1 MSLINQ
7 VLQELEKR
15 HAADPGL
22 TSLPPQ
28 VRVVR
33 TVAPVATRILV
44 IALILGLA
52 AAGVFIFLSGSWPPM
67 ASHQINIRLPLNPAK
82 KQISAP
88 APAAQTAAAP
98 ASGAAPA
105 SPPVSEPTL
114 SRAPVELAV
123 QAVLLPPVSRLSE
136 ELSFNPARAATS
148 MRAAKPKNLT
158 RTEKPRAAKPAA
170 ASPPPDSTPLPANVA
185 DVTSVTAAA
194 VDSVT
199 AAAMPQAAVE
209 SPTGIAKQMR
219 EMTVQQRSETAFRIG
234 VAQLQDGRVSAAE
247 TSFREALKEDPLHVG
262 ARQALLGLL
271 LDGGRNDE
279 AEQLLRRALEL
290 NPRQPRHAMVLAR
303 LEVDRGEVGGA
314 IDTLVGALPHVRSD
328 PEYYAFLA
336 ALLQRDGR
344 HRDAADYYRTALQ
357 SSPGNAVWLMGLG
370 MSLRANDQFA
380 DAREAFQRAADSKQL
395 NAELQGF
402 VQRQLRELSSKK

>member
-7 VLQELEKR
+7 VLRKLEKR

-28 VRVVR
+28 VRAVQAGPPAAMR
-33 TVAPVATRILV
+33 MLV
-44 IALILGLA
+44 IALILVLVAVGA
-52 AAGVFIFLSGSWPPM
+52 FVYLSGGWPP
-67 ASHQINIRLPLNPAK
+67 AATTQLTVAPLPNPVK

-88 APAAQTAAAP
+88 APAP
-98 ASGAAPA
+98 I
-105 SPPVSEPTL
+105 EP
-114 SRAPVELAV
+114 AV
-123 QAVLLPPVSRLSE
+123 QAVLLAPVSKLSE
-136 ELSFNPARAATS
+136 ELSFNPDPGAPAV
-148 MRAAKPKNLT
+148 RAAKPKAVA
-158 RTEKPRAAKPAA
+158 RAEKPRAAKSAA
-170 ASPPPDSTPLPANVA
+170 ASPPPESAPVPAPVTA
-185 DVTSVTAAA
+185 DPPVTAATP
-194 VDSVT
+194 DS
-199 AAAMPQAAVE
+199 AAAAAAQPAAAE
-209 SPTGIAKQMR
+209 SPSAIDKQMR
-219 EMTVQQRSETAFRIG
+219 EMTVQQRAETAFRSG
-234 VAQLQDGRVSAAE
+234 VAQLQDGRINAAE

-279 AEQLLRRALEL
+279 AEQLLRHALEL

-314 IDTLVGALPHVRSD
+314 INTLVGALPYVRSD

-344 HRDAADYYRTALQ
+344 HRDAVDYYRTALQ

-370 MSLRANDQFA
+370 ISLRANDQFA
-380 DAREAFQRAADSKQL
+380 DAREAFQRAADLKQL
-395 NAELQGF
+395 NAQLQAF
-402 VQRQLRELSSKK
+402 VERQLREMSPKK

>member
-15 HAADPGL
+15 HAADPGF

-28 VRVVR
+28 VRAVGAGPPPALR
-33 TVAPVATRILV
+33 MLAITLILV
-44 IALILGLA
+44 LA
-52 AAGVFIFLSGSWPPM
+52 AVGAFVYLSGWWPP
-67 ASHQINIRLPLNPAK
+67 AATTQLTVTPLPNPVK
-82 KQISAP
+82 KQVSAP
-88 APAAQTAAAP
+88 APATQTAASPAP
-98 ASGAAPA
+98 A
-105 SPPVSEPTL
+105 PTL
-114 SRAPVELAV
+114 ALIEPAV
-123 QAVLLPPVSRLSE
+123 QAVLLAPVSRLSE
-136 ELSFNPARAATS
+136 ELSFSPDPGAPAV
-148 MRAAKPKNLT
+148 RAAKPKT
-158 RTEKPRAAKPAA
+158 VARAEKPLAAKSAA
-170 ASPPPDSTPLPANVA
+170 ASAPPESARVA
-185 DVTSVTAAA
+185 ATVAADPPVTAAA
-194 VDSVT
+194 PDSAT
-199 AAAMPQAAVE
+199 AAAAQPAAAE
-209 SPTGIAKQMR
+209 SPSAIDKQMR
-219 EMTVQQRSETAFRIG
+219 EMTAQQRAETAFRSG
-234 VAQLQDGRVSAAE
+234 VAQLQVGRVSAAE

-271 LDGGRNDE
+271 LDGRRNDE

-314 IDTLVGALPHVRSD
+314 INTLVGALPYVRSD

-344 HRDAADYYRTALQ
+344 HRDAVDYFRTALQ

-370 MSLRANDQFA
+370 ISLRANDQFA

-395 NAELQGF
+395 NAQLQAF
-402 VQRQLRELSSKK
+402 VERQLREMSPKK

>member
-28 VRVVR
+28 VRAVR
-33 TVAPVATRILV
+33 AVPSTAMRMLA
-44 IALILGLA
+44 IALILVLA
-52 AAGVFIFLSGSWPPM
+52 AVGAFVYLSGGWPP
-67 ASHQINIRLPLNPAK
+67 AATTQLAVTPVPNPVK

-88 APAAQTAAAP
+88 VQAKQTAAVP
-98 ASGAAPA
+98 ALTS
-105 SPPVSEPTL
+105 
-114 SRAPVELAV
+114 APVPATIEPAV
-123 QAVLLPPVSRLSE
+123 QAVLLAPASKLSE
-136 ELSFNPARAATS
+136 ELSFNPDPGVPAV
-148 MRAAKPKNLT
+148 RAAKPRTVT
-158 RTEKPRAAKPAA
+158 RAEKPRAAKSAAASAPPESAPIPAPVAADPPATAAATDSAPAA
-170 ASPPPDSTPLPANVA
+170 AAHPA
-185 DVTSVTAAA
+185 TA
-194 VDSVT
+194 
-199 AAAMPQAAVE
+199 E
-209 SPTGIAKQMR
+209 SPSAIDKQMR
-219 EMTVQQRSETAFRIG
+219 EMTVQQRAETAFRSG

-247 TSFREALKEDPLHVG
+247 TSFREALKEDPLHVS

-271 LDGGRNDE
+271 LDGRRKDE
-279 AEQLLRRALEL
+279 AEQLLRHALEL

-314 IDTLVGALPHVRSD
+314 INTLVGALPYVRSD

-344 HRDAADYYRTALQ
+344 HRDAVDYYRTALQ
-357 SSPGNAVWLMGLG
+357 TSPGNAVWLMGLG
-370 MSLRANDQFA
+370 ISLRANDQFA

-395 NAELQGF
+395 NAQLQAF
-402 VQRQLRELSSKK
+402 VERQLREMSPKK